1 MAFSDLFVVGF
12 TIFACALILI
22 VGYTMWSTLIT
33 TDVPGYNINATYTSP
48 DGSVKLN
55 PSDVGTQVFAAMDWI
70 MVFIAVVLVIGMFAA
85 GWMLPSHPVFALLAV
100 VSALIW
106 LVIAPYLSNQYL
118 ALLQMD
124 VVAAAADAF
133 PMMNTLI
140 MNLPLVGLIAGVL
153 GGIATYGK
161 SSGGAPF

>member
-1 MAFSDLFVVGF
+1 MAFTDIFAVGF

-22 VGYTMWSTLIT
+22 AGYAAWDMIMT
-33 TDVPGYNINATYTSP
+33 TDVPGYNINATYTSS
-48 DGSVKLN
+48 DGSVNLN
-55 PSDVGTQVFAAMDWI
+55 PSAIGTQVYGAMDWI
-70 MVFIAVVLVIGMFAA
+70 MVFIAVMLVIGMFIA

-100 VSALIW
+100 ATALVW
-106 LVIAPYLSNQYL
+106 LVIAPFFSNAYLD
-118 ALLQMD
+118 LLGMD
-124 VVAAAADAF
+124 IVAAAANQF
-133 PMMNTLI
+133 PMTNVLI